1 MIELGA
7 QSYKEY
13 LTQNNKHSREKLEK
27 LLQRQKKVETK
38 FREAKKLYKSATKE
52 LNALT
57 NTHRTTLDLIQTE
70 YRYKRKL
77 NKLLKENE
85 YLIFEGEEEDLFTL
99 WVYIDKE
106 FENEEDDPFYDD
118 HFCVSYEEAYHR
130 CIDYIKFH
138 EKGEIK

>member
-1 MIELGA
+1 MIDLGA

-27 LLQRQKKVETK
+27 LLQKQKRVEAK

-57 NTHRTTLDLIQTE
+57 NTHKTTLEEIQTE
-70 YRYKRKL
+70 YRYKRKI

-85 YLIFEGEEEDLFTL
+85 YLIFEGEDDDLFTL

-118 HFCVSYEEAYHR
+118 HYCVNYEEAYHR

-138 EKGEIK
+138 ENK